1 MYNTSKLKGRIIE
14 VYGSQAAFADAVH
27 RSKAYVSQYMNGKV
41 SLDQKT
47 IDEWSTVL
55 KIPGRDIC
63 AYFFTK

>member
-14 VYGSQAAFADAVH
+14 MYGSQTAFAAAVH
-27 RSKAYVSQYMNGKV
+27 RPKAYISQYMNGKV

-47 IDEWSTVL
+47 IDEWSTAL
-55 KIPGRDIC
+55 GIPGRDIC